1 MKRLIAALLVAATP
15 ALAQSGAP
23 VTLRAADQQKLGV
36 VIAVLDAREIAQT
49 ETAFIRVL
57 DPAPLA
63 VLEADRAAAAA
74 AARASQ
80 NQLKRALKLA
90 GEDQS
95 ASQQSVEAARAQAAA
110 DQSRLELLSRRLTFE
125 WGQDIAAMTD
135 PARAMLLSD
144 LVGGGAALLRA
155 DAPQRPNGI
164 AGAVI
169 LNAEAGQAVTVSETL
184 GFAGA
189 ADSRMQ
195 TIGLYAVAR
204 GEETAA
210 LRPGRVFTGG
220 IETNR
225 KTAGV
230 VIPRE
235 ANVRLDGAAW
245 AYFQTGEETFERR
258 ELVGATL
265 IADGWFVAEGAGPGD
280 RLVVKGAGSLLAVE
294 RADEAVE
301 AD

>member
-1 MKRLIAALLVAATP
+1 MKHLLASILLAATP

-23 VTLRAADQQKLGV
+23 VRLRAADQQKLGV
-36 VIAVLDAREIAQT
+36 EIAVLGAREIAQT
-49 ETAFIRVL
+49 EAAFIRVL

-63 VLEADRAAAAA
+63 ALDADRTAAAAA
-74 AARASQ
+74 ASASH

-110 DQSRLELLSRRLTFE
+110 DQSRLVLLSRRLTFE
-125 WGQDIAAMTD
+125 WGPEIAAMTD
-135 PARAMLLSD
+135 PARAALLTD
-144 LVGGGAALLRA
+144 LVSGDAALLRA

-164 AGAVI
+164 AGAVVI
-169 LNAEAGQAVTVSETL
+169 NSDAGRAVTVSETL

-189 ADSRMQ
+189 ADPRMQ

-204 GEETAA
+204 GEATAG
-210 LRPGRVFTGG
+210 LRPGRVFNGG
-220 IETNR
+220 IETSR
-225 KTAGV
+225 KTTGV

-235 ANVRLDGAAW
+235 ASVRLDGAAW
-245 AYFQTGEETFERR
+245 AYFQSGEETFERR
-258 ELVGATL
+258 ELGGSTL
-265 IADGWFVAEGAGPGD
+265 IADGWFVAEGTKPGD
-280 RLVVKGAGSLLAVE
+280 RVVVKGAGSLLAVE